1 MVKQSWIS
9 SKDYKKP
16 KPIRDQI
23 KGGSLV
29 STAGLYMNLR
39 ESK

>member
-1 MVKQSWIS
+1 MVNSSWIS
-9 SKDYKKP
+9 STDYKNQSQLG
-16 KPIRDQI
+16 IE
-23 KGGSLV
+23 GGSFV